1 MSQDDSFNPY
11 EPPSAG
17 QVSDPSPQP
26 DSSTQDWS
34 LSSFPGVV
42 WENTKVL
49 LEHARTA
56 NILGFIVVIQIFYV
70 VATNIPNIL
79 LGQTSTNP
87 FDPDANS
94 APSDFAVESPELIMV
109 AAGIGVVILVVG
121 QLLATSMVRPLRRL
135 YFDGFEAIPD
145 FNAAFSMGVSRV
157 PKLFV
162 VGFLW
167 FLISAVGLLA
177 CILPGVVLFFLSWFP
192 IYVAVT
198 TDLGIVDSLSGGWE
212 LAKRQWKA
220 FGLLVLIMIG
230 VFGVLSCPL
239 MMLQMIPGIGL
250 FLNMAANVVTSTLL
264 VVFYMALLI
273 TIEERDRALYGAA
286 AWETPNVQ
294 TVVEK
299 SGTTEEAS
307 GGGGSSDEGA
317 QDSEGYVQEW

>member
-1 MSQDDSFNPY
+1 MSQDESFNPY

-17 QVSDPSPQP
+17 EVSAPSPQP
-26 DSSTQDWS
+26 DSSAQDWS

-49 LEHARTA
+49 LDQARTT
-56 NILGFIVVIQIFYV
+56 NVLGFIVVIQIFYV
-70 VATNIPNIL
+70 FATNLPNLL
-79 LGQTSTNP
+79 LGQTSMNP
-87 FDPDANS
+87 FDPDASS
-94 APSDFAVESPELIMV
+94 APSDFAVDNPELLIL
-109 AAGIGVVILVVG
+109 AAGFGVGVVVVG

-135 YFDGFEAIPD
+135 YFDGFEAVPD
-145 FNAAFSMGVSRV
+145 FSAAFSMAVSRV
-157 PKLFV
+157 PKLFA

-167 FLISAVGLLA
+167 FLIAAVGLLA

-250 FLNMAANVVTSTLL
+250 FLNMAANVVTSTVV

-294 TVVEK
+294 TVANRPR
-299 SGTTEEAS
+299 EEAS
-307 GGGGSSDEGA
+307 EAVGPSDEGA
-317 QDSEGYVQEW
+317 QDSEDYVQEW